1 MEEMMMKKHM
11 TDRDI
16 ALQRDLAKTSHAASP
31 KTPDFHSRSAED
43 RCERRGD
50 GGLVL
55 PKRGTIK

>member
-1 MEEMMMKKHM
+1 MKKSHM

-31 KTPDFHSRSAED
+31 KTPDFRPRPAEE

-55 PKRGTIK
+55 PKRSTIK